1 MLRILKI
8 CHLTTNKVSSIELA
22 FLFDIT
28 FFIEYNK
35 GILKEKT
42 MNSEIKELLSKAKTN
57 LANGLM
63 IGTAV
68 GSIIG
73 GVVFHD
79 TESTILG
86 VLSLILLELFNLNDK
101 LDNKNSK

>member
-1 MLRILKI
+1 MYTYHTGHTRYIY
-8 CHLTTNKVSSIELA
+8 NRSQFERA
-22 FLFDIT
+22 GFLFDIV
-28 FFIEYNK
+28 FFIAYNK
-35 GILKEKT
+35 GILKEKNYEQRNQRT
-42 MNSEIKELLSKAKTN
+42 IKQSKNKLSKWV
-57 LANGLM
+57 M
-63 IGTAV
+63 

-79 TESTILG
+79 TESMILG

>member
-1 MLRILKI
+1 
-8 CHLTTNKVSSIELA
+8 
-22 FLFDIT
+22 
-28 FFIEYNK
+28 
-35 GILKEKT
+35 
-42 MNSEIKELLSKAKTN
+42 
-57 LANGLM
+57 M

-79 TESTILG
+79 TESMILG

-101 LDNKNSK
+101 LNK

>member
-1 MLRILKI
+1 M
-8 CHLTTNKVSSIELA
+8 NKES
-22 FLFDIT
+22 
-28 FFIEYNK
+28 
-35 GILKEKT
+35 
-42 MNSEIKELLSKAKTN
+42 KELLNKAKTN

-79 TESTILG
+79 TESMILG
-86 VLSLILLELFNLNDK
+86 ILSLILLELFNLNDK
-101 LDNKNSK
+101 LDKQ

>member
-1 MLRILKI
+1 
-8 CHLTTNKVSSIELA
+8 
-22 FLFDIT
+22 
-28 FFIEYNK
+28 
-35 GILKEKT
+35 
-42 MNSEIKELLSKAKTN
+42 MNSEIKELLNKAKTN

-73 GVVFHD
+73 GAVFHD
-79 TESTILG
+79 TESMILG

-101 LDNKNSK
+101 LNK

>member
-1 MLRILKI
+1 MDILTKRSVRNW
-8 CHLTTNKVSSIELA
+8 L
-22 FLFDIT
+22 FLFDIS

-42 MNSEIKELLSKAKTN
+42 MNSEIKDLLNKAKTN

-79 TESTILG
+79 TESMILG

-101 LDNKNSK
+101 LNK

>member
-1 MLRILKI
+1 MYTY
-8 CHLTTNKVSSIELA
+8 LTGHTRYIYNRSQFERAGFFCLTLVSFQNI
-22 FLFDIT
+22 IY
-28 FFIEYNK
+28 IQ
-35 GILKEKT
+35 KEKI
-42 MNSEIKELLSKAKTN
+42 MNSEIKELLNKAKTN

-79 TESTILG
+79 TESMILG

-101 LDNKNSK
+101 LNK

>member
-1 MLRILKI
+1 
-8 CHLTTNKVSSIELA
+8 
-22 FLFDIT
+22 
-28 FFIEYNK
+28 
-35 GILKEKT
+35 
-42 MNSEIKELLSKAKTN
+42 MNSEIKKLLNKAKTG

-79 TESTILG
+79 MESMILG

-101 LDNKNSK
+101 LDK

>member
-1 MLRILKI
+1 MLKILRIY
-8 CHLTTNKVSSIELA
+8 HLNTNKVSSEELA
-22 FLFDIT
+22 FLFDFS
-28 FFIEYNK
+28 FFITYNK

-42 MNSEIKELLSKAKTN
+42 MNSEIKELLNKAKTG

-73 GVVFHD
+73 GVVLGNM
-79 TESTILG
+79 ESMILG
-86 VLSLILLELFNLNDK
+86 VLVIILWQLFELNKK
-101 LDNKNSK
+101 LDKQ

>member
-1 MLRILKI
+1 MDK
-8 CHLTTNKVSSIELA
+8 KS
-22 FLFDIT
+22 
-28 FFIEYNK
+28 
-35 GILKEKT
+35 
-42 MNSEIKELLSKAKTN
+42 KELLNKAKTS

-63 IGTAV
+63 IGAAV

-79 TESTILG
+79 TESMILG

-101 LDNKNSK
+101 LDKQ

>member
-1 MLRILKI
+1 
-8 CHLTTNKVSSIELA
+8 
-22 FLFDIT
+22 
-28 FFIEYNK
+28 
-35 GILKEKT
+35 
-42 MNSEIKELLSKAKTN
+42 MNSEIKELLNKAKTN

-79 TESTILG
+79 TESMILG

-101 LDNKNSK
+101 LDKR

>member
-1 MLRILKI
+1 
-8 CHLTTNKVSSIELA
+8 
-22 FLFDIT
+22 
-28 FFIEYNK
+28 
-35 GILKEKT
+35 
-42 MNSEIKELLSKAKTN
+42 MNSKNKELLNKAKTS

-79 TESTILG
+79 TESMILG
-86 VLSLILLELFNLNDK
+86 VLVIILWQLFELNKK

>member
-1 MLRILKI
+1 MYIYHIGHIKKSQFI
-8 CHLTTNKVSSIELA
+8 TG
-22 FLFDIT
+22 FLFDFS

-42 MNSEIKELLSKAKTN
+42 MNSEIKELLNKAKTN

-68 GSIIG
+68 GFIIG

-79 TESTILG
+79 TESMILG

>member
-1 MLRILKI
+1 MDK
-8 CHLTTNKVSSIELA
+8 KS
-22 FLFDIT
+22 
-28 FFIEYNK
+28 
-35 GILKEKT
+35 
-42 MNSEIKELLSKAKTN
+42 KELLNKAKTS

-79 TESTILG
+79 TESMILG
-86 VLSLILLELFNLNDK
+86 VLVIILWQLFELNKK

>member
-1 MLRILKI
+1 
-8 CHLTTNKVSSIELA
+8 
-22 FLFDIT
+22 
-28 FFIEYNK
+28 
-35 GILKEKT
+35 
-42 MNSEIKELLSKAKTN
+42 MNSKNKELLNKAKTS

-73 GVVFHD
+73 GVVFHN
-79 TESTILG
+79 TESMILG

-101 LDNKNSK
+101 LDKQ

>member
-1 MLRILKI
+1 MS
-8 CHLTTNKVSSIELA
+8 NGS
-22 FLFDIT
+22 
-28 FFIEYNK
+28 
-35 GILKEKT
+35 
-42 MNSEIKELLSKAKTN
+42 KELLSKAKTN

-79 TESTILG
+79 TESMILG

>member
-1 MLRILKI
+1 MYTYHIGPTRYI
-8 CHLTTNKVSSIELA
+8 CNRSQFERAGFFLTLLSFQNI
-22 FLFDIT
+22 IY
-28 FFIEYNK
+28 IQ
-35 GILKEKT
+35 KEKT
-42 MNSEIKELLSKAKTN
+42 MNSEIKELLNKAKTG

-79 TESTILG
+79 TESMILG

-101 LDNKNSK
+101 LDKR

>member
-1 MLRILKI
+1 
-8 CHLTTNKVSSIELA
+8 
-22 FLFDIT
+22 
-28 FFIEYNK
+28 
-35 GILKEKT
+35 

-79 TESTILG
+79 TESMILG

-101 LDNKNSK
+101 LDKR

>member
-1 MLRILKI
+1 
-8 CHLTTNKVSSIELA
+8 
-22 FLFDIT
+22 
-28 FFIEYNK
+28 
-35 GILKEKT
+35 
-42 MNSEIKELLSKAKTN
+42 MNSKNKELLNKAKTS

-63 IGTAV
+63 MGTAV

-79 TESTILG
+79 TEFMILG
-86 VLSLILLELFNLNDK
+86 ILSLILFELFKLNDK

>member
-1 MLRILKI
+1 
-8 CHLTTNKVSSIELA
+8 
-22 FLFDIT
+22 
-28 FFIEYNK
+28 
-35 GILKEKT
+35 
-42 MNSEIKELLSKAKTN
+42 MNSEIKGLLSKAKTN

-79 TESTILG
+79 TESMILG

-101 LDNKNSK
+101 LDKR

>member
-1 MLRILKI
+1 
-8 CHLTTNKVSSIELA
+8 
-22 FLFDIT
+22 
-28 FFIEYNK
+28 
-35 GILKEKT
+35 

-73 GVVFHD
+73 GVVF
-79 TESTILG
+79 STTR
-86 VLSLILLELFNLNDK
+86 NQ
-101 LDNKNSK
+101 

>member
-1 MLRILKI
+1 
-8 CHLTTNKVSSIELA
+8 
-22 FLFDIT
+22 
-28 FFIEYNK
+28 
-35 GILKEKT
+35 
-42 MNSEIKELLSKAKTN
+42 MNSEIKELLNKAKTN
-57 LANGLM
+57 FANGLM

-79 TESTILG
+79 AESMSLG

-101 LDNKNSK
+101 LDKR

>member
-1 MLRILKI
+1 M
-8 CHLTTNKVSSIELA
+8 
-22 FLFDIT
+22 FDFS

-35 GILKEKT
+35 DIQKEKT
-42 MNSEIKELLSKAKTN
+42 MNNEIKELLNKAKTS

-79 TESTILG
+79 TESMILG

-101 LDNKNSK
+101 LGK